1 VSGLDDAIKG
11 LEQALD
17 RPRRQQPWRWLV
29 RHRLSSVRE
38 ALTHEDIRDA
48 DAWLAAREGSLT
60 RERETLIARV
70 SHLGPQ
76 VLELPDVDPVHRDLK
91 RLVADLAHY
100 RQRVNDLVYDT
111 VALELG
117 GSD

>member
-1 VSGLDDAIKG
+1 MSGLDDAIKG

-17 RPRRQQPWRWLV
+17 RPRQQQTWRWLV
-29 RHRLSSVRE
+29 RHRISGVRE
-38 ALTHEDIRDA
+38 ALAHDHVRDG
-48 DAWLAAREGSLT
+48 DAWLAAREGTLT
-60 RERETLIARV
+60 RERETLVARL

-76 VLELPDVDPVHRDLK
+76 VLEAPDVDPVHRDLK
-91 RLVADLAHY
+91 RLVADLTHY
-100 RQRVNDLVYDT
+100 RQRVNDLVYDA